1 MLPAGVKVPEGC
13 AIAIVALH
21 AKARSTR
28 NGAQRETVTLLV
40 RCTITRIIFVA
51 YPRVQ
56 ESCRASA
63 TCARRPTWSARA
75 AGFQFWITSHV
86 RRERN
91 RIRGGDV
98 LDVP

>member
-1 MLPAGVKVPEGC
+1 MKVPEGC
-13 AIAIVALH
+13 AVAIAALPS

-40 RCTITRIIFVA
+40 RCTTTRIIFVA

-56 ESCRASA
+56 ESWRSMASA

-86 RRERN
+86 RRDRN
-91 RIRGGDV
+91 RIWGGDV